1 MLRKLLVL
9 VVIGGLVFF
18 AFTFVMGGGVWNTPI
33 GQFPGP
39 NALTIFGLFGM
50 GLVLGLVLRGKG

>member
-1 MLRKLLVL
+1 MFRKLIVL
-9 VVIGGLVFF
+9 VVI
-18 AFTFVMGGGVWNTPI
+18 VMGGGVWNTPV